1 MNKEQIT
8 ETLTTVITALSELHQ
23 VVEGAN
29 PSGIELN
36 DTEMAVIQAM
46 RGQTAPIVLSSSK
59 EDVEE
64 KPKKTTRKR
73 RTKKEIEEDNKKV
86 DVDPLVEEKIEV
98 AEGVVEKVN
107 VDKPTKKK
115 ELKPDENVPTVPEEV
130 NKDTVRFYA
139 GQYLRY
145 LDNDKDFA
153 NAINSTFKDSEVGPL
168 STLTDENA
176 EKALEIVQTVVDK
189 FTAEQK
195 SNDEDVWG

>member
-29 PSGIELN
+29 LSGIELS

-46 RGQTAPIVLSSSK
+46 RGQTASK

-73 RTKKEIEEDNKKV
+73 RTKKEIEEDNKKA
-86 DVDPLVEEKIEV
+86 DAEPLVEEKIEV
-98 AEGVVEKVN
+98 AEGATEKVN
-107 VDKPTKKK
+107 VDKPAKKK

-195 SNDEDVWG
+195 SNDEDVWGQI

>member
-29 PSGIELN
+29 LSGIELS

-46 RGQTAPIVLSSSK
+46 RGQTASK

-73 RTKKEIEEDNKKV
+73 RTKKEIEEDNKKA
-86 DVDPLVEEKIEV
+86 DAEPLVEEKIEV
-98 AEGVVEKVN
+98 AEGATEKVN
-107 VDKPTKKK
+107 VDKPAKKK